1 MADLPWSNMTRGE
14 CQVCRVPVDGRS
26 YYCSEHKPARPTRT
40 TKTTRERE
48 GAPAEPISVTDLK
61 LTPKEAPKRGPTADT
76 YWSVFGEVL
85 VLFINYVLLKPLD
98 QLPDSEQIQRE
109 LMLSSDEVHTL
120 VRPVLRVFA
129 QSSVS
134 KSKGAAIVEHA
145 DVVPA
150 IFVAMTVVERIRTVR
165 SLVEQ
170 HNNPNP
176 ERNRETVS
184 SHASPVPVSGF
195 PPGPVRVED
204 IFPAEGP
211 TTDGHRPAGT

>member
-1 MADLPWSNMTRGE
+1 MPDLPWSNMTRGE
-14 CQVCRVPVDGRS
+14 CQVCHVPVDGRS
-26 YYCSEHKPARPTRT
+26 YYCSEHKPARPART
-40 TKTTRERE
+40 TRKNHER
-48 GAPAEPISVTDLK
+48 GAAPAEPISVTDLK

-76 YWSVFGEVL
+76 YWTVFGEVL
-85 VLFINYVLLKPLD
+85 VLVINYVLLKPLD
-98 QLPDSEQIQRE
+98 QLPDSEQVQRE

-150 IFVAMTVVERIRTVR
+150 IFVAMTVVERVKTVR

-170 HNNPNP
+170 HTNPNP
-176 ERNRETVS
+176 ERNRETVPT
-184 SHASPVPVSGF
+184 HASPVPVSGF

-204 IFPAEGP
+204 LFPADGS
-211 TTDGHRPAGT
+211 TADGHRPAGT

>member
-1 MADLPWSNMTRGE
+1 MADLPWSHMTRGE
-14 CQVCRVPVDGRS
+14 CQVCHVPVDGRS
-26 YYCSEHKPARPTRT
+26 YYCSEHKPARPARS
-40 TKTTRERE
+40 TKKNRERD
-48 GAPAEPISVTDLK
+48 GAPAEPINVTDIK
-61 LTPKEAPKRGPTADT
+61 FTPKDSPKKGPTADT

-85 VLFINYVLLKPLD
+85 VLVINYVLLKPLD

-109 LMLSSDEVHTL
+109 LMLSSDEIHTL
-120 VRPVLRVFA
+120 VRPVLRVFS

-134 KSKGAAIVEHA
+134 KTKGAVIVEHA

-150 IFVAMTVVERIRTVR
+150 IFVAMTIVERIRTVR

-170 HNNPNP
+170 QTNPNP
-176 ERNRETVS
+176 ERNRETFS
-184 SHASPVPVSGF
+184 SHAGPVPVSGF

-204 IFPAEGP
+204 LFPAEGS